1 MGDYLLGVEELPHM
15 KSKLFT
21 KQAALVTFGA
31 TDELSDGY
39 AVVDHPRIVAYGNVQ
54 FIEATHAQESHDY
67 IRGKRVLIPLLS
79 VTSITEFDATAEAY
93 AHDRRKTRRRRG

>member
-1 MGDYLLGVEELPHM
+1 M
-15 KSKLFT
+15 KSKLFA

-39 AVVDHPRIVAYGNVQ
+39 AVLDHPRIVSYGGVQ
-54 FIEATHAQESHDY
+54 FIDATHAQESHDY

-79 VTSITEFDATAEAY
+79 VTSITEFDTTAEAC
-93 AHDRRKTRRRRG
+93 AQNGRKKRRRHG

>member
-1 MGDYLLGVEELPHM
+1 M

-31 TDELSDGY
+31 TDELSEGY
-39 AVVDHPRIVAYGNVQ
+39 AVLDHPHIVSYGSVE

-67 IRGKRVLIPLLS
+67 IRCKRVLIPLLS
-79 VTSITEFDATAEAY
+79 VTSITEFDTTAEACVQNG
-93 AHDRRKTRRRRG
+93 RKTKRQHG